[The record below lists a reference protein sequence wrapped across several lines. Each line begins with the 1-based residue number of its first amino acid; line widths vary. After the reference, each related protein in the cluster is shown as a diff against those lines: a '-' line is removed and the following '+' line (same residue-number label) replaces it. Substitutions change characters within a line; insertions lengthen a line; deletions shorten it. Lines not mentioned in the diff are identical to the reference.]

1 MEVIAGILIFH
12 NRLPALDCLWTS
24 PVVSYCL
31 FCMASWELYIQWYRP
46 SDRAFVRVRQTYE
59 AISEVVL
66 YSGTCVW
73 QMIAE
78 SVLTIG
84 EFSGN
89 HWRVDL
95 CKKFVIICIPR
106 ENEPQA
112 ELDTRVQTAAF

>member
-1 MEVIAGILIFH
+1 M
-12 NRLPALDCLWTS
+12 
-24 PVVSYCL
+24 
-31 FCMASWELYIQWYRP
+31 
-46 SDRAFVRVRQTYE
+46 RQTYE
-59 AISEVVL
+59 VISEVVL

-78 SVLTIG
+78 SVLTIV

-112 ELDTRVQTAAF
+112 EFDTWVQAAAF